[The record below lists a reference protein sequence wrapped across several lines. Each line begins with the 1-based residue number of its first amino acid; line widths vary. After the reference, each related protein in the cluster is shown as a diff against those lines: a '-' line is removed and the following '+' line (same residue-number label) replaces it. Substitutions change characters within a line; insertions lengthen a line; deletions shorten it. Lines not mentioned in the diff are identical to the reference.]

1 MKNESTSRIQIYIQ
15 QQATIRDKNYG
26 KNCYLDNFVFLLP
39 SAMLKNNEQKFRQ
52 AMLWVCNIV

>member
-1 MKNESTSRIQIYIQ
+1 MRNESTSSIQIYIEQ
-15 QQATIRDKNYG
+15 RATIRDKNYE

-39 SAMLKNNEQKFRQ
+39 SPMLKNNEQNFRQ